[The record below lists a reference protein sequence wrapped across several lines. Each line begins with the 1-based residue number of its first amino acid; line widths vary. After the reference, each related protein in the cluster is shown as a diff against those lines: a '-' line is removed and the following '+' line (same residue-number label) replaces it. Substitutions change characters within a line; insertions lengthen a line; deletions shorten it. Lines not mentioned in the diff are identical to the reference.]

1 VQINGKLRAR
11 LEVPADISEEE
22 AKEAALADENV
33 QRHMEGKEVRRLIYV
48 PGRLVN
54 VVVG

>member
-1 VQINGKLRAR
+1 MD
-11 LEVPADISEEE
+11 VPADITEEE

-33 QRHMEGKEVRRLIYV
+33 QRHLDDKEVKRLIYV

-54 VVVG
+54 VVAG